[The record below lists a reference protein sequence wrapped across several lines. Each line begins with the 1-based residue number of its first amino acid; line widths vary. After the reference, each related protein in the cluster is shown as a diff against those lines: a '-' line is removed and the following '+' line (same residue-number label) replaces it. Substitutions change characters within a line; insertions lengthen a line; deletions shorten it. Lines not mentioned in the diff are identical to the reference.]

1 MFLIFLTNSF
11 RDNPH
16 LLSFVSYNNEYLNH
30 LENKYK
36 NKLFVINIMSEPIQ
50 IKIKKENNNGYFSAW
65 WAKKQ
70 EEDKNMKENIEENI
84 FEMDDDELPPKLQS
98 PEKNGFDDVVVSE
111 EEDEFIVSDKEED
124 NPCFGYPC
132 TNMAYYDK
140 GNKCKDSPICN
151 LLVESV
157 QQGFDDMRSDLK
169 ELWKKDVVKVWSAF
183 LTVCY
188 FNIPNEAVLC
198 GVMYLVHKKFEQ
210 EEDRITCR
218 STLPPV
224 TDSESESEDEQI
236 DTETKKCV

>member
-1 MFLIFLTNSF
+1 
-11 RDNPH
+11 
-16 LLSFVSYNNEYLNH
+16 
-30 LENKYK
+30 
-36 NKLFVINIMSEPIQ
+36 MSEPIQ
-50 IKIKKENNNGYFSAW
+50 IKKENNNGYFSAW

-70 EEDKNMKENIEENI
+70 EEDKNTEENIEENI

-111 EEDEFIVSDKEED
+111 EEEDESILGHQEED
-124 NPCFGYPC
+124 NTCFGYPC

-140 GNKCKDSPICN
+140 CNKCKDSPICN

-157 QQGFDDMRSDLK
+157 QQGFNDMRSDLQ
-169 ELWKKDVVKVWSAF
+169 ELWGKDVVKVWSAF

-188 FNIPNEAVLC
+188 FNIPNEAMLC

-224 TDSESESEDEQI
+224 TDSDSESEDEQI

>member
-1 MFLIFLTNSF
+1 
-11 RDNPH
+11 
-16 LLSFVSYNNEYLNH
+16 
-30 LENKYK
+30 
-36 NKLFVINIMSEPIQ
+36 MSEPIQ
-50 IKIKKENNNGYFSAW
+50 IKKNNNNGYFSAW

-70 EEDKNMKENIEENI
+70 EEDKNTEKNIEENI

-111 EEDEFIVSDKEED
+111 EEEDESILGHQEED
-124 NPCFGYPC
+124 NTCFGYPC
-132 TNMAYYDK
+132 TNMTYYDK
-140 GNKCKDSPICN
+140 CNKCKDSPICN

-157 QQGFDDMRSDLK
+157 QQGFNDMRSDLQ
-169 ELWKKDVVKVWSAF
+169 ELWGKDVVKVWSAF

-188 FNIPNEAVLC
+188 FNIPNEAMLC

-224 TDSESESEDEQI
+224 TDSDSESEDEQI